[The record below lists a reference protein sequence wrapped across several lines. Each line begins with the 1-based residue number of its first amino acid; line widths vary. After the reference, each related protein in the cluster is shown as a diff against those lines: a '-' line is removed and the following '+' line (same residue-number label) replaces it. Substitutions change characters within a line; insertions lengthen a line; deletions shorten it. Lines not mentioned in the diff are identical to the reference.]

1 MGGYKMDIIKA
12 CGTGDIKC
20 VKDYI
25 ASGNNL
31 NVTIGNG
38 WTPLTSAI
46 EHRQKEIIILLL
58 ENGADINF
66 QQYSGFSALHH
77 AVDSEI
83 DGTLQT
89 YGNVEETP
97 IDLITLLL
105 ENGADVNSKLDC
117 GSTPLDIAKEYG
129 CNKIVNL
136 LQEYCKP
143 SCKNKHNVYKSR
155 GK

>member
-1 MGGYKMDIIKA
+1 MNIIKA
-12 CGTGDIKC
+12 CGTGDVEY

-31 NVTIGNG
+31 NVTFGNG
-38 WTPLTSAI
+38 WTPLTSAV

-66 QQYSGFSALHH
+66 QQYSEFSALHQ

-83 DGTLQT
+83 DGALQT

-97 IDLITLLL
+97 VDLIMLLL
-105 ENGADVNSKLDC
+105 ESGADVNLRLDC
-117 GSTPLDIAKEYG
+117 GTTPIDIAREYG
-129 CNKIVNL
+129 CQKIVSL
-136 LQEYCKP
+136 LQKYC
-143 SCKNKHNVYKSR
+143 NN
-155 GK
+155 